1 MKIKTQWGVFNVLHC
16 PCCGG
21 KKFYIGHEFSTTM
34 AILCWRHEGGCGLG
48 VLVDFPNKL
57 TKPISIKAVEKM
69 CLTKAVKI
77 WNKRTK
83 ANENKSSK
91 SN

>member
-57 TKPISIKAVEKM
+57 TKPMSIQDVEKM
-69 CLTKAVKI
+69 CLKKPLKYGI
-77 WNKRTK
+77 KESN
-83 ANENKSSK
+83 NETNRKHQ
-91 SN
+91 